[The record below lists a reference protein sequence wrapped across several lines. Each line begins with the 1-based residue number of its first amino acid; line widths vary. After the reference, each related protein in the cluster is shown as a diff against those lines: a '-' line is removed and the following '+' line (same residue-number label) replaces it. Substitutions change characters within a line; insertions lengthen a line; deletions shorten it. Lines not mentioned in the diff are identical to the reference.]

1 MRAKKSLGQ
10 NFFVNSN
17 LADYIIN
24 IVSKTGSNSVVE
36 IGPGM
41 GFFTERLQKVFA
53 DITVI
58 EKDTNLANSLKL
70 QFPKIRVLNE
80 DFLDIDLTLFDKKC
94 IYFGSLPYNVSKPI
108 IRKIMEGSNFSKE
121 SFFIVQKEVAEKYI
135 YKKPYSTLS
144 LTTAI
149 YAKCKKILDISPD
162 SFRPK
167 PNVNSSL
174 ISITPLKRNIQN
186 TNLLEELIHLAFKQ
200 PRKNIHNNLKNTKFE
215 KGSVPFK
222 TYRPAQ
228 LDLELYIEILNHSL

>member
-1 MRAKKSLGQ
+1 MKAKRSLGQ

-24 IVSKTGSNSVVE
+24 VVGKTGSNSVVE

-41 GFFTERLQKVFA
+41 GFFTQRLTKLFKN
-53 DITVI
+53 ITVV
-58 EKDTNLANSLKL
+58 EKDSNLANALKI
-70 QFPKIRVLNE
+70 QFPNINVLNE
-80 DFLDIDLTLFDKKC
+80 DFLSVDLTTLDKEC

-108 IRKIMEGSNFSKE
+108 IRKIVESGNFNKE

-135 YKKPYSTLS
+135 YREPYSTLS

-174 ISITPLKRNIQN
+174 ISISPSNLNIQN
-186 TNLLEELIHLAFKQ
+186 TKLLEELIHTAFKQ
-200 PRKNIHNNLKNTKFE
+200 PRKNLHNNLKNSKFE
-215 KGSVPFK
+215 KGSEPFK

-228 LDLELYIEILNHSL
+228 LDLESYIEILNLSL